1 MDKIKVLVI
10 EGSDDLRQSLS
21 EIMAQAGCTVV
32 DVSTG
37 EAGIDSLKENT
48 FNLILS
54 SFSLPDMRGIDFCSQ
69 VRGLSL
75 HKNTSLVLLT
85 EEENKTYLKQAM
97 LAGVTDLFCNSDL
110 VGLETYIKQLV
121 KRDKRQILGRILFVE
136 DSQLIQ
142 AQLIDALT
150 DMGLDVD
157 AYARAEDAWDAYREG
172 GYDLVLTDIVL
183 EGTMSGVSLVRKIR
197 RLSSHEGKVPIVV
210 ISGFDNASRR
220 IELFQLG
227 INDYIAKPIV
237 REELL
242 DRVYNQINTYHV
254 IRELQSQHKSLHS
267 LSMLDELTQLFNRH
281 ALREF
286 SGLYL
291 SDVNR
296 NKNPLSFAILDIDF
310 FSKVNEIYGR
320 DKADEV
326 LVEIGAWLKRIVR
339 EGDMIARWG
348 SDEFVF
354 LLSNC
359 NIENAMT
366 LMQRISLRLKLLN
379 PAEIRVTA
387 SVGIATMNSGDKH
400 SLGALFDLAD
410 QALHQAKLAG
420 RDCIVEYIKPDE
432 EEMNEL
438 EKS

>member
-1 MDKIKVLVI
+1 MEKIKVLVI
-10 EGSDDLRQSLS
+10 EGSDELRESLS
-21 EIMAQAGCTVV
+21 DIMTQAGCTVV
-32 DVSTG
+32 SVATG
-37 EAGIDSLKENT
+37 DAGIDVLKDNT
-48 FNLILS
+48 FHLICS
-54 SFSLPDMRGIDFCSQ
+54 SFSLPDMRGTDFCSQ

-85 EEENKTYLKQAM
+85 EEDSTAYLKQAM
-97 LAGVTDLFCNSDL
+97 LAGVTDLFCNADL
-110 VGLETYIKQLV
+110 VGLEVYIKQLV

-136 DSQLIQ
+136 DSQVIQ
-142 AQLIDALT
+142 VQLIDALT

-157 AYARAEDAWDAYREG
+157 AYTRAEDAWDAYRQG

-197 RLSSHEGKVPIVV
+197 RLSSEEGDVPIIV
-210 ISGFDNASRR
+210 ISGFDNTSRR

-296 NKNPLSFAILDIDF
+296 NKNPLSFAILDLDF
-310 FSKVNEIYGR
+310 FSKVNETHGR

-326 LVEIGAWLKRIVR
+326 LIDIGSWLKRIVR

-359 NIENAMT
+359 STQNAT
-366 LMQRISLRLKLLN
+366 KLMNRISSRLKLLN
-379 PAEIRVTA
+379 PAEIFITA
-387 SVGIATMNSGDKH
+387 SVGITTMNVGDKH
-400 SLGALFDLAD
+400 SLGALFDFAD

-420 RDCIVEYIKPDE
+420 RDCIVEYEGINE
-432 EEMNEL
+432 EEQSDM
-438 EKS
+438 EKG